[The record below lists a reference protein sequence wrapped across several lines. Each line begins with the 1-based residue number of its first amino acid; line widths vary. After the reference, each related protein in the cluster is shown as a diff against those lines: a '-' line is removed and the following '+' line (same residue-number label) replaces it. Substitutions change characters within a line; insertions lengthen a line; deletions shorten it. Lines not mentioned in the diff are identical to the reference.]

1 MAARQGPQWSP
12 SFHLFH
18 TTGVFLTPQRADDR
32 VARLT
37 QYAVVRVPL
46 GPHVPR
52 LVWPGH
58 GPQKGGGLRSE

>member
-18 TTGVFLTPQRADDR
+18 TTGAFLTPQRAGDR

-37 QYAVVRVPL
+37 QYAVVRVTL
-46 GPHVPR
+46 GPQVPPLAWSWAAEGR
-52 LVWPGH
+52 RPPL
-58 GPQKGGGLRSE
+58 